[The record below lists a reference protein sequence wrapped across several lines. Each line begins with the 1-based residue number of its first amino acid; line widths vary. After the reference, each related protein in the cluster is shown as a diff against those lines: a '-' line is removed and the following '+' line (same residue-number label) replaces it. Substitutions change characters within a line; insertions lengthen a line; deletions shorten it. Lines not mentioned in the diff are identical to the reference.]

1 MRAETLSFHTQS
13 YDATIDE
20 GVQGG
25 AGASRRRHALGGA
38 IDSTPPPP
46 PSLHTTA
53 GALSG
58 RKAVQ
63 TPDAVPRCPPPPA
76 NSTFCAAEWAR
87 VAADAALL
95 NACACACACAL
106 RAAPKIPS
114 NRLYASGPLALTRPR
129 PPLAQRLWLALAY
142 TYLYLRLPRC
152 PVYAT
157 PMVYPTPD
165 ADGIGLAS
173 RCLRLHYTTRPHTLQ
188 PRPALHGP
196 RSHAW
201 LRDSQPTIPW

>member
-1 MRAETLSFHTQS
+1 M
-13 YDATIDE
+13 
-20 GVQGG
+20 QGG

-38 IDSTPPPP
+38 IDSTPPLPP
-46 PSLHTTA
+46 PCIPRPGPCLAERLCKRRTRSL
-53 GALSG
+53 
-58 RKAVQ
+58 
-63 TPDAVPRCPPPPA
+63 DAPPA